1 MIRLLGHKSN
11 IVTALLLLYIGGVAI
26 HSFAIVEPVSDK
38 TDIGFYVN
46 RTVTFTGIVARPPD
60 QRITHHKL
68 TIQAWLLETE
78 PVTGLVLISTAL
90 YPPYQYGDL
99 VKVTCLLVKPQP
111 FEDFAYDRYL
121 ARYGIYAQCQRAR
134 LTVIQRNRGN
144 AVLHFLDQLR
154 QQIIEVINFNLHEP
168 QASITRAMLLADDG
182 AIPQDVRDSFSRA
195 GVSHI
200 LAISGLNMTLL
211 ISITGA
217 GLIFLGLYQ
226 RQAFWVTTVLLVSY
240 SIIIGFPA
248 SAVRAVIMGWTLLLA
263 RQVGRRNSSNSV
275 LLAAVLMLAVNPRL
289 LRDDIG
295 FQLSFAAVLGLGWFQ
310 LLFQKLLRPI
320 PNIFELRSVLA
331 MTLAAQLTTF
341 PLIAI
346 HFGQLGLLGPAANI
360 LIIPTLPYMMI
371 SAIVAIAVNLVCPVA
386 ALFWPV
392 HVLVEYQ
399 VVVAKFLGAYGIV
412 QF

>member
-1 MIRLLGHKSN
+1 
-11 IVTALLLLYIGGVAI
+11 
-26 HSFAIVEPVSDK
+26 
-38 TDIGFYVN
+38 
-46 RTVTFTGIVARPPD
+46 
-60 QRITHHKL
+60 
-68 TIQAWLLETE
+68 
-78 PVTGLVLISTAL
+78 
-90 YPPYQYGDL
+90 
-99 VKVTCLLVKPQP
+99 
-111 FEDFAYDRYL
+111 
-121 ARYGIYAQCQRAR
+121 
-134 LTVIQRNRGN
+134 
-144 AVLHFLDQLR
+144 
-154 QQIIEVINFNLHEP
+154 
-168 QASITRAMLLADDG
+168 LLADDG

-211 ISITGA
+211 ISITGS

-226 RQAFWVTTVLLVSY
+226 RQAFWVTTVLLVGY
-240 SIIIGFPA
+240 VIIIGFPA

-275 LLAAVLMLAVNPRL
+275 LLAAALMLAVNPRL

-310 LLFQKLLRPI
+310 PLFQKLLRPI